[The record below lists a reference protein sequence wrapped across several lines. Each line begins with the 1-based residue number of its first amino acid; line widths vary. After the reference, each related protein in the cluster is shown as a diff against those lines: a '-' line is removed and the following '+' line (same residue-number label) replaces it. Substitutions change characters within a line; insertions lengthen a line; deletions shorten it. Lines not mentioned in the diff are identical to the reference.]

1 MGMIKP
7 YLISSST
14 HPVAVKGLPNQLNMW
29 QHACGQLITF
39 IQAFLGGALLPRN
52 YGHVRAYSSHHSS
65 TKMHSMRFCRIQFKL
80 KILQDLGW
88 MVELRNVSNYIYIYS
103 YILFNEYIYIYIIYG
118 ILHRDIYIYIH
129 AYTHRYI
136 YIYTY
141 SSSEH

>member
-88 MVELRNVSNYIYIYS
+88 MVELRNVSNYIYIVTYYS
-103 YILFNEYIYIYIIYG
+103 MNIYILSTEYYIEI
-118 ILHRDIYIYIH
+118 
-129 AYTHRYI
+129 YI
-136 YIYTY
+136 YIYTCIHTQPGHIY
-141 SSSEH
+141 IYI